1 MSEKLKEVQSTIQTL
16 MKDHSKLFGPF
27 LMFVRKAEEPGVVE
41 TKTKRLISVALAVA
55 LKCEWCIANHTK
67 NALDAGVS
75 RDELMEAC
83 ALAISMAGAPALMH
97 SKIVLQTIEDYTT

>member
-1 MSEKLKEVQSTIQTL
+1 LSEKLKDVQMTIQAL
-16 MKDHSKLFGPF
+16 MKDHSNLFGPF
-27 LMFVRKAEEPGVVE
+27 LAFVRRAEEPGVVDI
-41 TKTKRLISVALAVA
+41 KAKRLISVALAVA

-97 SKIVLQTIEDYTT
+97 SKIVLQTIEDLTT